1 MDKKR
6 KDKVINPADKYR
18 GVGVNDADNDKVNS
32 FLTKQDTYTLNN
44 NPRNTE
50 LEGQ

>member
-6 KDKVINPADKYR
+6 TDRAVKPADKYR
-18 GVGVNDADNDKVNS
+18 GVGVNDDSKNEVNG
-32 FLTKQDTYTLNN
+32 FLTKQDTCTLNN